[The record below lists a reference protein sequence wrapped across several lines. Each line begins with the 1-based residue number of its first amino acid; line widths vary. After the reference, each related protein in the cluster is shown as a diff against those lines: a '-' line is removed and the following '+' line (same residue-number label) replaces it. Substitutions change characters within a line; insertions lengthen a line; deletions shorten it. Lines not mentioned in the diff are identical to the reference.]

1 MAALTKLTTGRLV
14 NGSSYDG
21 IDMVIKDLDLEPKV
35 DAIMR
40 DFLYPIRWK
49 ELSKETSSKILPC
62 GDRSCWKS
70 FIFQG
75 KRYVENSKYQYSSLG
90 HAISDISDDSSTAAS
105 ARSSQKRCSSPTS
118 YVLVVFPICGA
129 LSPVRADL
137 SPPPKRIRDSDLVTD
152 LEISSDDGYE
162 PYVHR
167 EFDLGVD
174 FKDNYEPYTEPDI
187 DSDIDECIAYAAAI
201 RAGGMDDRD
210 VVETVA

>member
-1 MAALTKLTTGRLV
+1 MFALLPSI
-14 NGSSYDG
+14 NS
-21 IDMVIKDLDLEPKV
+21 
-35 DAIMR
+35 
-40 DFLYPIRWK
+40 IRWIACH
-49 ELSKETSSKILPC
+49 LSQPIIDVKIAKVAFPLSSWMTYWLLEEHIPNSPIL
-62 GDRSCWKS
+62 
-70 FIFQG
+70 
-75 KRYVENSKYQYSSLG
+75 RY
-90 HAISDISDDSSTAAS
+90 
-105 ARSSQKRCSSPTS
+105 C
-118 YVLVVFPICGA
+118 
-129 LSPVRADL
+129 PVRADL

-187 DSDIDECIAYAAAI
+187 DSDINECITYVAAI